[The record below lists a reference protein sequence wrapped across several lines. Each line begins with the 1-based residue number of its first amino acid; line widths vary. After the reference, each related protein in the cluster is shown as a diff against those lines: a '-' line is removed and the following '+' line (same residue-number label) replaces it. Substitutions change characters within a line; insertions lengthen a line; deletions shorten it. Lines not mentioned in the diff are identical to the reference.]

1 MQVAVSEITVYQSNA
16 TIEKLERARLQL
28 AECKTLEEVK
38 RIRDVAT
45 AARVYAKA
53 AHLCR
58 DAQQFAAE
66 ITLTASRKAGEIL
79 KQLDKTPAG
88 GDRRSD
94 QAASVAACSEYSR
107 TLDETGTPERTAR
120 YWQTLA
126 DVPEE
131 TVKRYVAD
139 VRKTDDGNGVELR
152 EIRFRGC
159 PKWEIDAKVTFGEN
173 YSYTVLRDE
182 TAGQAVAR
190 KKTGKTDKL
199 AAFKEY
205 VQQNPEANYDEIV
218 EATGIARKLVK
229 KTAEDAGYEKSDDGW
244 IPKSDW
250 LLGQAVN

>member
-1 MQVAVSEITVYQSNA
+1 MQSKELTVYQSNA
-16 TIEKLERARLQL
+16 TIEKLERARLHL

-107 TLDETGTPERTAR
+107 TLEETATPERTAR
-120 YWQTLA
+120 YWQQLA
-126 DVPEE
+126 EVSEE

-139 VRKTDDGNGVELR
+139 VRKTDKDISASGLLQAARLR
-152 EIRFRGC
+152 TETEQPSRL
-159 PKWEIDAKVTFGEN
+159 D
-173 YSYTVLRDE
+173 TVF
-182 TAGQAVAR
+182 A
-190 KKTGKTDKL
+190 KL
-199 AAFKEY
+199 ATFSSE
-205 VQQNPEANYDEIV
+205 
-218 EATGIARKLVK
+218 
-229 KTAEDAGYEKSDDGW
+229 SF
-244 IPKSDW
+244 
-250 LLGQAVN
+250 LGQVPALIGELEAQPISDEQSRQTLAAILTALDDIGEKATLYRSQLEKFRIGLRAA